1 MANMLQRNK
10 NLKPKEKKTREE
22 YAQDAL
28 YREVWEEVNNDKTTE
43 FIKKY
48 YRQMV
53 AAALIIMIAV
63 TGIQIGIR
71 EYRARQIA
79 RAINYETAVENV
91 DANALAAI
99 GENTSGATADLALFQ
114 SYLLTND
121 VAKIEK
127 LANDGDTRDFR
138 DLARLH
144 IIGIRGDEMSAT
156 DVEKYLMPLITKSS
170 PFYYTACLTIAQKYL
185 SVDDSDAANKWLD
198 KIINDKNA
206 PASVSGTAQ
215 MLRAGK

>member
-1 MANMLQRNK
+1 MATILQRNK

-28 YREVWEEVNNDKTTE
+28 YREVWEEVNNDKTTA

-53 AAALIIMIAV
+53 SAALILMILV
-63 TGIQIGIR
+63 TGVQIGVR

-79 RAINYETAVENV
+79 RAVNYETALENL

-99 GENTSGATADLALFQ
+99 GKNTSGATADLALFQ
-114 SYLLTND
+114 SYILNKD
-121 VAKIEK
+121 VKNLED
-127 LANDGDTRDFR
+127 LAENGDTRDFR

-144 IIGIRGDEMSAT
+144 IIGIKGDEMSGA
-156 DVEKYLMPLITKSS
+156 DVEKYLSPLNTKSS
-170 PFYYTACLTIAQKYL
+170 PFYFTACLTVAQKYL
-185 SVDDSDAANKWLD
+185 SENNPDAAKPWLD
-198 KIINDKNA
+198 KIINDKDA
-206 PASVSGTAQ
+206 PASIVGSAE
-215 MLRAGK
+215 MLK

>member
-1 MANMLQRNK
+1 MATMLQRNK

-43 FIKKY
+43 FVKKY
-48 YRQMV
+48 YRQMLTV
-53 AAALIIMIAV
+53 ALIIMIAV

-71 EYRARQIA
+71 EYRAHQIA

-121 VAKIEK
+121 VEKIEK
-127 LANDGDTRDFR
+127 LATDGDTRDFR
-138 DLARLH
+138 DLAKLH
-144 IIGIRGDEMSAT
+144 VIGIRGDEMSAA
-156 DVEKYLMPLITKSS
+156 DVEKYLAPLNTKSS
-170 PFYYTACLTIAQKYL
+170 PFYYTACLTIAQKHL
-185 SVDDSDAANKWLD
+185 SVDDHDAANKWLD

-206 PASVSGTAQ
+206 PATISATAQ
-215 MLRAGK
+215 MLR

>member
-1 MANMLQRNK
+1 MATMLQRNK

-53 AAALIIMIAV
+53 AAALVIMIAV
-63 TGIQIGIR
+63 TGIQIGVR
-71 EYRARQIA
+71 SYHARQIA
-79 RAINYETAVENV
+79 RAVNYETAIENV

-114 SYLLTND
+114 SYLLTGD
-121 VAKIEK
+121 VTKLESLAK
-127 LANDGDTRDFR
+127 NGDTRDFR

-144 IIGIRGDEMSAT
+144 VIGIRGDEMSGA
-156 DVEKYLMPLITKSS
+156 DVEKYLSALNTKSS

-185 SVDDSDAANKWLD
+185 SEDNTSAANKWLD
-198 KIINDKNA
+198 KIINDKDA
-206 PASVSGTAQ
+206 PASISANAQ
-215 MLRAGK
+215 MLR

>member
-10 NLKPKEKKTREE
+10 DLKPKEKKTREE

-43 FIKKY
+43 FVKKY
-48 YRQMV
+48 YRQML
-53 AAALIIMIAV
+53 AAALVIMIAV

-79 RAINYETAVENV
+79 RAINYETAIENV

-114 SYLLTND
+114 AYLLSGDTT
-121 VAKIEK
+121 KIEQ
-127 LANDGDTRDFR
+127 LATDGNTRDFR

-144 IIGIRGDEMSAT
+144 VIGNRGDEMSAAE
-156 DVEKYLMPLITKSS
+156 VEKYLSDLNTKSS

-185 SVDDSDAANKWLD
+185 SEDNRDTANKWLD
-198 KIINDKNA
+198 KIINDANA
-206 PASVSGTAQ
+206 PASISGTAQ
-215 MLRAGK
+215 MLR

>member
-10 NLKPKEKKTREE
+10 DLKPKEKKTREE

-28 YREVWEEVNNDKTTE
+28 YREVWEEVNNDKTTA

-53 AAALIIMIAV
+53 AAALVIMIIV

-114 SYLLTND
+114 SYLLTGD
-121 VAKIEK
+121 TAKIEK
-127 LANDGDTRDFR
+127 LAKDGDTRDFR
-138 DLARLH
+138 DLAKLH
-144 IIGIRGDEMSAT
+144 VVGNRGDEMSGA
-156 DVEKYLMPLITKSS
+156 DVEKYLSALNTKSS

-185 SVDDSDAANKWLD
+185 SEDNKDAANKWLD
-198 KIINDKNA
+198 KIINDADA
-206 PASVSGTAQ
+206 PASVSATAQ
-215 MLRAGK
+215 MLR